1 MSDSDESLVLG
12 TTRIPRTD
20 ERKRTLRIAWPLF
33 AMFLALPGIAIA
45 GGDDYHFEP
54 VMVEIK
60 ASNAATL
67 KVRLIHKPSGT
78 PVAGVQLIETRL
90 MMPHHG
96 SADMVSAIASLP
108 DPEPTVFAFKA
119 PMMMEGNWL
128 LFIAAKVPGESEV
141 VTGSIVFRV
150 KR

>member
-1 MSDSDESLVLG
+1 MSDSNESLVLG
-12 TTRIPRTD
+12 RIRIPKTD
-20 ERKRTLRIAWPLF
+20 ERKRILRIAWPLF
-33 AMFLALPGIAIA
+33 AMFLALPGIVIA
-45 GGDDYHFEP
+45 GGDDYRFEP

-96 SADMVSAIASLP
+96 SADMVSTIASLP
-108 DPEPTVFAFKA
+108 DPELAVFAFKA

-128 LFIAAKVPGESEV
+128 LSIAAKVPGESEV

-150 KR
+150 NR